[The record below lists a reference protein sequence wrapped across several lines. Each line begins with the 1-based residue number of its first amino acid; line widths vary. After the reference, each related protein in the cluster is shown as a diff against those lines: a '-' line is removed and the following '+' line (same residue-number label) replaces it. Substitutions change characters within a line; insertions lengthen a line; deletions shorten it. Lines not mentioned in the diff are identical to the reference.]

1 MTSRMWLHLAEI
13 VVSVLIAI
21 TILVAWQ
28 ADRRDRAQLATQLA
42 AAQKTIADATASQ
55 HTRDAE
61 LTQTL
66 SQIAKLK
73 QSVVT
78 PSQILNAIPGT
89 LSLPAPITLNS
100 ARPGGSSSNKAAQPT
115 EQPKIAQRG
124 MKAVGTAKPT
134 SAPAPNTAGAVVPE
148 ADLKP
153 LYDFALDCKACQAK
167 LATVQSDLN
176 DEKVKTAAL
185 KKQRDDAVR
194 AAKGGSALR
203 RILHAAKWFIL
214 GAAAGALAAKA
225 AH

>member
-1 MTSRMWLHLAEI
+1 MTARMWLRLAEI
-13 VVSVLIAI
+13 LVSVLIAI
-21 TILVAWQ
+21 TVLIAWQ
-28 ADRRDRAQLATQLA
+28 ADHRDRAQLATQLA

-55 HTRDAE
+55 KNRDAT

-78 PSQILNAIPGT
+78 PSQILKAIPDT
-89 LSLPAPITLNS
+89 ISLPAPITLS
-100 ARPGGSSSNKAAQPT
+100 PARQGDSSSSKAAQPSQ
-115 EQPKIAQRG
+115 QPKIKQSTQG
-124 MKAVGTAKPT
+124 IGGTPNLP
-134 SAPAPNTAGAVVPE
+134 SAPAPNTADAIVPE

-167 LATVQSDLN
+167 LAAAQSDLN
-176 DEKVKTAAL
+176 DEKAKTAAL
-185 KKQRDDAVR
+185 TKQRDDAVR
-194 AAKGGSALR
+194 AAKGGSVLR
-203 RILHAAKWFIL
+203 RILRAAKWLTL